1 MGEKK
6 RSVGNYHRSFEL
18 NKKLNQLRESLKHL
32 IAGPCS
38 AETREQ
44 LLSTAKDLS
53 EIEELTYFRAGI
65 WKPRTAPGSFEG
77 IGKEGLEWMKEAK
90 QLYNVKTITEVAT
103 PEHVEESLKSDI
115 DALWIG
121 ARSTV
126 NPFYIQ
132 QIADSLKGVNI
143 PVFIKNPISPDVGLW
158 MGAIERFKLAGIT
171 DVSVIHRGFFSYSKG
186 VFRNPPMWEIPIKV
200 KTEFPDLQ
208 IICDPSHITGNSELI
223 EEVSK
228 FAMQLGM
235 DGLMIETHPN
245 PSKAWSDANQQVTP
259 GRLKEIVKAILLDT
273 SNSDINHEEV
283 EKMRSEVDSIDTQ
296 TLQEIAKRML
306 IVKEIAKFKKEYSAT
321 VFQHERWKFVLE
333 ESKRKAREFGL
344 NEEFVEDLMNLIHKE
359 SLNIHHTI
367 YNA

>member
-1 MGEKK
+1 MG
-6 RSVGNYHRSFEL
+6 NHHRSFEL
-18 NKKLNQLRESLKHL
+18 TKKQNQLRESFKQL

-44 LLSTAKDLS
+44 VLATAKEVS
-53 EIEELTYFRAGI
+53 EIDELTYFRAGI

-77 IGKEGLEWMKEAK
+77 IGAEGLDWLKEAK
-90 QLYNVKTITEVAT
+90 QEYGVKTITEVAT
-103 PEHVEESLKSDI
+103 PEHVEACLKAGL

-121 ARSTV
+121 ARTTV

-132 QIADSLKGVNI
+132 QIADSLKGVDI

-158 MGAIERFKLAGIT
+158 MGAIERFKLAGIS

-208 IICDPSHITGNSELI
+208 IICDPSHITGDSKLI

-235 DGLMIETHPN
+235 DGLMIETHPS
-245 PSKAWSDANQQVTP
+245 PPKAWSDAKQQVTP
-259 GRLKEIVKAILLDT
+259 IHLKEIVNAILLNKSD
-273 SNSDINHEEV
+273 SDISHSEIER
-283 EKMRSEVDSIDTQ
+283 MRKDVDGIDTQ

-306 IVKEIAKFKKEYSAT
+306 MVKEIAKFKKENSAT
-321 VFQHERWKFVLE
+321 VFQHERWKHVLE
-333 ESKRKAREFGL
+333 ESKKKAKELGL

-367 YNA
+367 YNS

>member
-1 MGEKK
+1 M
-6 RSVGNYHRSFEL
+6 
-18 NKKLNQLRESLKHL
+18 RESLKQL

-44 LLSTAKDLS
+44 VLTTARELS
-53 EIEELTYFRAGI
+53 ELKELTYYRAGI

-77 IGKEGLEWMKEAK
+77 IGEEGLSWMREAK
-90 QLYNVKTITEVAT
+90 EKFGVRTITEVAT
-103 PEHVEESLKSDI
+103 PDHVEYCLKSGM

-121 ARSTV
+121 ARTTV

-143 PVFIKNPISPDVGLW
+143 PIFIKNPISPDVGLW
-158 MGAIERFKLAGIT
+158 MGAIERFKLAGVS
-171 DVSVIHRGFFSYSKG
+171 DVSVIHRGFFSYAKG

-235 DGLMIETHPN
+235 DGLMIETHPSPKN
-245 PSKAWSDANQQVTP
+245 AWSDAKQQVTP
-259 GRLKEIVKAILLDT
+259 VRLKEIVKSILGNKSD
-273 SNSDINHEEV
+273 SDISHSEIER
-283 EKMRSEVDSIDTQ
+283 MRKDVDGIDTQ
-296 TLQEIAKRML
+296 TLHEIAKRML
-306 IVKEIAKFKKEYSAT
+306 IVKEIAKFKKENSAT
-321 VFQHERWKFVLE
+321 VFQHERWKHVLE
-333 ESKRKAREFGL
+333 ESKKKALELGL
-344 NEEFVEDLMNLIHKE
+344 NVEFVEDLMNLIHKE

-367 YNA
+367 YNS

>member
-1 MGEKK
+1 M
-6 RSVGNYHRSFEL
+6 
-18 NKKLNQLRESLKHL
+18 RESLKQL

-38 AETREQ
+38 AETRQ
-44 LLSTAKDLS
+44 QVLSTAKELS
-53 EIEELTYFRAGI
+53 KIKELTYFRAGI

-77 IGKEGLEWMKEAK
+77 IGEDGLDWMKEVK
-90 QLYNVKTITEVAT
+90 DTYNLKTITEVAT
-103 PEHVEESLKSDI
+103 PEHVEACLKTGI

-121 ARSTV
+121 ARTTV

-132 QIADSLKGVNI
+132 QIADSLKGVDI

-158 MGAIERFKLAGIT
+158 MGAIERFKLAGIS

-186 VFRNPPMWEIPIKV
+186 IFRNPPMWEIPIKV

-208 IICDPSHITGNSELI
+208 IICDPSHITGNSQLI

-235 DGLMIETHPN
+235 DGLMIETHPT
-245 PSKAWSDANQQVTP
+245 PPEAWSDAKQQVTP
-259 GRLKEIVKAILLDT
+259 SRLKEIVESILIQT
-273 SNSDINHEEV
+273 SDSDISHKEV
-283 EKMRSEVDSIDTQ
+283 ERMRKEVDEVDTQ

-306 IVKEIAKFKKEYSAT
+306 IVKEIAKFKKENSAT

-333 ESKRKAREFGL
+333 ESKRKAKEFGL

-367 YNA
+367 YNS

>member
-1 MGEKK
+1 M
-6 RSVGNYHRSFEL
+6 
-18 NKKLNQLRESLKHL
+18 RESLNHL

-44 LLSTAKDLS
+44 VLETARSLS
-53 EIEELTYFRAGI
+53 EIPELTYFRAGI

-77 IGKEGLEWMKEAK
+77 VGEKGLSWLREAK
-90 QLYNVKTITEVAT
+90 ETYGIKTITEVAT
-103 PEHVEESLKSDI
+103 PEHVEVCLKQEI

-121 ARSTV
+121 ARTTV

-132 QIADSLKGVNI
+132 QIADSLKGVDI

-158 MGAIERFKLAGIT
+158 MGAIERFKLAGIS
-171 DVSVIHRGFFSYSKG
+171 DISVIHRGFYSYVKG
-186 VFRNPPMWEIPIKV
+186 IFRNPPMWEIPIKL

-208 IICDPSHITGNSELI
+208 VVCDPSHISGNSDLI

-245 PSKAWSDANQQVTP
+245 PKEAWSDSKQQVTP
-259 GRLKEIVKAILLDT
+259 DRLKQIVKAILMNKSNLAIDT
-273 SNSDINHEEV
+273 EGLA
-283 EKMRSEVDSIDTQ
+283 KMRGQVDKVDTQ
-296 TLQEIAKRML
+296 MLEEITKRML
-306 IVKEIAKFKKEYSAT
+306 LVKEIAKFKKENSAT

-333 ESKRKAREFGL
+333 ESKKKAQELGL

-367 YNA
+367 YNV

>member
-1 MGEKK
+1 
-6 RSVGNYHRSFEL
+6 
-18 NKKLNQLRESLKHL
+18 LRNSLKQF

-44 LLSTAKDLS
+44 VLETAKALT
-53 EIEELTYFRAGI
+53 EIPELTYFRAGI

-77 IGKEGLEWMKEAK
+77 IGEEGLPWLKEVK
-90 QLYNVKTITEVAT
+90 ETYGLKTITEVAT
-103 PEHVEESLKSDI
+103 PKHVEACLKQGL

-121 ARSTV
+121 ARTTV

-132 QIADSLKGVNI
+132 QIADSLKGVDI

-158 MGAIERFKLAGIT
+158 MGAIERFKLAGIK

-186 VFRNPPMWEIPIKV
+186 IFRNPPMWDIPIKL

-208 IICDPSHITGNSELI
+208 IICDPSHITGDSKLI

-245 PSKAWSDANQQVTP
+245 PPKAWSDAKQQVTP
-259 GRLKEIVKAILLDT
+259 EQLKKIVNAILLNKTD
-273 SNSDINHEEV
+273 SDISHEQI
-283 EKMRSEVDSIDTQ
+283 EKMRKEVDGVDTDI
-296 TLQEIAKRML
+296 LNEIARRLL
-306 IVKEIAKFKKEYSAT
+306 IVKEIAKFKKENSAT
-321 VFQHERWKFVLE
+321 IFQHERWKFVLE
-333 ESKRKAREFGL
+333 ESKNKAKELGL
-344 NEEFVEDLMNLIHKE
+344 NEDFVEDLMNLIHKE

-367 YNA
+367 YNS

>member
-1 MGEKK
+1 
-6 RSVGNYHRSFEL
+6 
-18 NKKLNQLRESLKHL
+18 LRNSLKHL

-44 LLSTAKDLS
+44 VLETAK
-53 EIEELTYFRAGI
+53 EISQIDALTYFRAGI

-77 IGKEGLEWMKEAK
+77 VGEDGLAWLKEAK
-90 QLYNVKTITEVAT
+90 ETYGVKTTTEVAT
-103 PEHVEESLKSDI
+103 PEHVEACLKQGV

-121 ARSTV
+121 ARTTV
-126 NPFYIQ
+126 NPFYVQ

-158 MGAIERFKLAGIT
+158 MGAIERFKLSGIT
-171 DVSVIHRGFFSYSKG
+171 DVSVIHRGFFSYAKG
-186 VFRNPPMWEIPIKV
+186 VFRNPPMWEIPIKL

-208 IICDPSHITGNSELI
+208 IICDPSHITGNSDLI

-235 DGLMIETHPN
+235 DGLMIETHPT
-245 PSKAWSDANQQVTP
+245 PKEAWSDAKQQVTP
-259 GRLKEIVKAILLDT
+259 DRLKEIMESILLSKT
-273 SNSDINHEEV
+273 NSDISHEEV
-283 EKMRSEVDSIDTQ
+283 EKMRKEVNLVDSE
-296 TLQEIAKRML
+296 TLEDIAKRML
-306 IVKEIAKFKKEYSAT
+306 IVKEIAKFKKENSAT
-321 VFQHERWKFVLE
+321 VFQHARWKFVLE
-333 ESKRKAREFGL
+333 ESKKKAKELGL

-367 YNA
+367 YNS